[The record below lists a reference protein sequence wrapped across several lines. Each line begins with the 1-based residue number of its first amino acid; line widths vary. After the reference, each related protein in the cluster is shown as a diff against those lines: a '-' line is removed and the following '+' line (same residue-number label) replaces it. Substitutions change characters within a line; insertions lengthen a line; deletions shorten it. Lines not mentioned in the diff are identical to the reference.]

1 MIPDLLAL
9 LKDRQEESN
18 VRENSAE
25 ALGMLGDKSVIPDLL
40 ALLKDKHEH
49 SNVRFQAAKSLIRM
63 GKQEAVFPYLTLI
76 RRDATRRD
84 YVDITSD
91 FMCDYA
97 SIAIFAQLLNVVYP
111 RSNYIYYDA
120 LWEAA
125 QREKVRIL
133 MFRFWRIKL
142 VRVVRR

>member
-1 MIPDLLAL
+1 
-9 LKDRQEESN
+9 
-18 VRENSAE
+18 
-25 ALGMLGDKSVIPDLL
+25 
-40 ALLKDKHEH
+40 
-49 SNVRFQAAKSLIRM
+49 VRFQLAKSLIKM
-63 GKQEAVFPYLTLI
+63 GQQEAVFPYLTLI
-76 RRDATRRD
+76 RRDATRRF

-91 FMCDYA
+91 FMWNYEA
-97 SIAIFAQLLNVVYP
+97 IRIFAQLLQIVYP

-133 MFRFWRIKL
+133 MLRCWRLKL